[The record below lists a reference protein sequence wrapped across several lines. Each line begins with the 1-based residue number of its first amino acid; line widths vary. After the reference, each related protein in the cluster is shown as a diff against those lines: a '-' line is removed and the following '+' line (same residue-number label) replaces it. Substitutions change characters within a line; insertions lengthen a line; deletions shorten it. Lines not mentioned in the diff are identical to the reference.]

1 VHKALVADT
10 TSVLQFVL
18 ERILGKEGFELSY
31 VRHVRDLLV
40 QIKMIQ
46 PDLLFLEA
54 EIHRGKGKQICEFL
68 HRRPET
74 RHLPIILT
82 TRIPDPD
89 RHSLSEWPG
98 VHAVLRKPLNS
109 TKVKKAVAS
118 IDFGTTADLI
128 QLFRDSDAV

>member
-1 VHKALVADT
+1 MHKALVADT

-18 ERILGKEGFELSY
+18 ERILAKEGFEIFY

-40 QIKMIQ
+40 QIKMVL
-46 PDLLFLEA
+46 PDLLFLDA
-54 EIHRGKGKQICEFL
+54 ELHQGRGRHICEFL
-68 HRRPET
+68 YKRPET

-89 RHSLSEWPG
+89 RHDMANWPG
-98 VHAVLRKPLNS
+98 VHGVLRKPLS
-109 TKVKKAVAS
+109 SAKVKELVNS

-128 QLFRDSDAV
+128 ELFRESDVV